1 MTFEEIVKQVEDVA
15 KKLDAKKVKEHIVYE
30 FDIIEEGH
38 GALYFEL
45 INGRINVQPF
55 EYYDRDLKIVATADL
70 LTRILSG
77 EEDPVAANEGGRIY
91 VEGNSKDL
99 IVLKDLLAGGSKKA
113 SDTKASTTKASA
125 KRTTSNKKTTT
136 KKAAANAKK
145 TEAKVTETAK
155 EAVKEETRTVKAE
168 AEKTVAASAKTAE
181 TTAKAASKTVETT
194 TKTAAAKSAA
204 TGKKK

>member
-15 KKLDAKKVKEHIVYE
+15 KKLDAKKVKEHSVYE

-45 INGRINVQPF
+45 INGRVNVQPF

-77 EEDPVAANEGGRIY
+77 EEDPVAACEEGRIY

-99 IVLKDLLAGGSKKA
+99 IVLKDLLAVNP
-113 SDTKASTTKASA
+113 KASA
-125 KRTTSNKKTTT
+125 KKAPAKKTTT
-136 KKAAANAKK
+136 AKKTPAKK
-145 TEAKVTETAK
+145 TESAKAAKTETKVTESAK
-155 EAVKEETRTVKAE
+155 E
-168 AEKTVAASAKTAE
+168 
-181 TTAKAASKTVETT
+181 TAKAAQKDAAKVVEKPKAQASSAAESVKASATVSTTTAKST
-194 TKTAAAKSAA
+194 TKTA
-204 TGKKK
+204 KKK